1 MQSIGSLVNKK
12 FDPSDSDKHS
22 LSLEYSRDKY
32 VSREF
37 QKYAYELAK
46 ELDDLAH
53 KSLYMRLAKNTPRGL
68 MESARSFVKDA
79 TNAKSKGRLY
89 MWKLKQLK
97 DSAKMK
103 SSVGDAMKNN
113 ANS

>member
-1 MQSIGSLVNKK
+1 MQKIGDTLSKYKLDDKNKT
-12 FDPSDSDKHS
+12 
-22 LSLEYSRDKY
+22 

-37 QKYAYELAK
+37 QLYAYDLAV

-68 MESARSFVKDA
+68 METARSFVKDA
-79 TNAKSKGRLY
+79 TNARSKGKLF

-97 DSAKMK
+97 EQKVASK
-103 SSVGDAMKNN
+103 
-113 ANS
+113 

>member
-1 MQSIGSLVNKK
+1 MQKIGDFITGK
-12 FDPSDSDKHS
+12 FKADDT
-22 LSLEYSRDKY
+22 DKY

-37 QKYAYELAK
+37 QKYAYDLAV

-79 TNAKSKGRLY
+79 TNARSKGRLF
-89 MWKLKQLK
+89 MWKLGELK
-97 DSAKMK
+97 KTK
-103 SSVGDAMKNN
+103 K
-113 ANS
+113 

>member
-1 MQSIGSLVNKK
+1 MQSIGQLVSKK
-12 FDPSDSDKHS
+12 FNPSDT
-22 LSLEYSRDKY
+22 DKY
-32 VSREF
+32 VSQEF

-46 ELDDLAH
+46 ELDDLPH

-89 MWKLKQLK
+89 MWKLKQLI
-97 DSAKMK
+97 DSAKLNK
-103 SSVGDAMKNN
+103 DAT
-113 ANS
+113 S